1 MKKKDFIQLT
11 LDLYDLTGYF
21 PNKEPL
27 RYRIRGMGDDIL
39 SDLLLLI
46 SNPGPALEQKKK
58 VKNRLSER
66 IKVLEN
72 LFEVAKPQDWV
83 SPDDVAEMKEEYT
96 RIKEALELAE
106 TSEPEPEP
114 EPQPEQEFVS
124 EEEIDENVIEEKV
137 VEEDRKSKT
146 DSISERQRRV
156 VKEIKEKGPSQ
167 ISDLKDEFPE
177 VSRRTL
183 IRDLNKLVDRE
194 LVKKTGKGPSV
205 FYSLNKNEE

>member
-27 RYRIRGMGDDIL
+27 RYKIRGMADDIL

-46 SNPGPALEQKKK
+46 SNPGPALKQKKK
-58 VKNRLSER
+58 IKNRLSER
-66 IKVLEN
+66 IKVMEN

-83 SPDDVAEMKEEYT
+83 SPDDIAEMKEEYG
-96 RIKEALELAE
+96 RIKDALELAE
-106 TSEPEPEP
+106 SSEPVPEPE
-114 EPQPEQEFVS
+114 PEQEFVS

-137 VEEDRKSKT
+137 VEKEKEKKT
-146 DSISERQRRV
+146 SSVSDRQRRV
-156 VKEIKEKGPSQ
+156 VKEIEEKGPSQ
-167 ISDLKDEFPE
+167 ISDLKEEFPE

-183 IRDLNKLVDRE
+183 IRDLNKLVDQG
-194 LVKKTGKGPSV
+194 LINKTGKGPSV
-205 FYSLNKNEE
+205 FYSLNK